1 MKLIKLFAIASFAA
15 LFCASLIS
23 AQEASRHQHHHDA
36 SEKLGQVNFPIPCSQ
51 EAQKQ
56 FNRAAALLHSFW
68 YEEAEKAFTEVT
80 MIEPGC
86 AMGYWGIA
94 MSNYHPIWA
103 PPNPAELKRGWAAV
117 EKAKSADAKSDRE
130 RDYIAAIE
138 VFYKDADKLAHRER
152 AGAYKKA
159 MEQVYRRYPQDREA
173 AIFYALSLLGTALTT
188 DKSYANQKQ
197 AAEILNRVL
206 PAEPE
211 HPGVAHYIIHSFDY
225 PQLADLALPA
235 ARSYAKIAASSP
247 HALHM
252 PSHIFTRLGLW
263 QESIQSN
270 IASAD
275 AAKNHVARTHPG
287 ASSFDQLH
295 AMDYLEYAYLQDA
308 QDLKAKAVFDKIGQ
322 ISKLD
327 LENFAAAY
335 AFAAIPARYTL
346 ERRRWAEAARLSLHP
361 SAFPWSRFPYA
372 EAIIYFA
379 RAVGA
384 ARSGDASAARKDV
397 EKLAAIQQA
406 LAQAKDVYWADQ
418 VEIQRRAAAAWLA
431 LAEGDREKALE
442 IMRAAAELEDSTE
455 KHPVT
460 PGAIIPARELL
471 GELLVELNQ
480 PEQSLREFETS
491 LRIAPNRFNGLYGAA
506 RAAEA
511 SGDRKKAAEYY
522 ARLVKLCE
530 RSDGSR
536 PELEQAKR
544 FLARK

>member
-1 MKLIKLFAIASFAA
+1 MKFIKLFAIATFAS
-15 LFCASLIS
+15 LFCASLIR
-23 AQEASRHQHHHDA
+23 AQEARQHQHHHDA
-36 SEKLGQVNFPIPCSQ
+36 SEKLGQVNFPISCSQ

-117 EKAKSADAKSDRE
+117 EKAKSTDAKSDRE
-130 RDYIAAIE
+130 REYIAAIE

-152 AGAYKKA
+152 ADAYEKA
-159 MEQVYRRYPQDREA
+159 MEQVYRRHPQDREA
-173 AIFYALSLLGTALTT
+173 AIFYALSLLGTALPT

-225 PQLADLALPA
+225 PQLAELALPA
-235 ARSYAKIAASSP
+235 ARNYAKIAASSP

-263 QESIQSN
+263 QESIQAN

-275 AAKNHVARTHPG
+275 AAKNHVAGTHPG
-287 ASSFDQLH
+287 AASFDQLH
-295 AMDYLEYAYLQDA
+295 AMDYLEYAYLQGA
-308 QDLKAKAVFDKIGQ
+308 QDLKAKAVFDELGQ

-327 LENFAAAY
+327 LENIAAAY

-384 ARSGDASAARKDV
+384 ARSGDASAARMDL

-406 LAQAKDVYWADQ
+406 LAQAKDIYWADQ

-471 GELLVELNQ
+471 GDLLVELNQ
-480 PEQSLREFETS
+480 PEQALREFETS
-491 LRIAPNRFNGLYGAA
+491 LRNAPNRFNGLSGAA
-506 RAAEA
+506 QAAA
-511 SGDRKKAAEYY
+511 DSRNRKKAAEYY

-536 PELEQAKR
+536 PELEKAKK